1 MPAAHVTDIQL
12 TPKHVSNLTSPDA
25 IAAFLSELGYDT
37 GRRSTLTPE
46 SIGLAGDSAAPIRQI
61 DVLAEDHEGF
71 FRVVLVQ
78 LRSLTAKSRNDL
90 ARVLG
95 KTNVDHLLVLA
106 SDFGTLEFVL
116 LQKRRREVRG
126 PVKGTSI
133 QVVPLSVA
141 VERKAPTT
149 KELRLL
155 RRLTW
160 TGRDGLEQFDK
171 LRSTFEA
178 AAFSEEY
185 FCNRAL
191 FADHFLLTRLREDP
205 AWRENPALAFQKV
218 RELLADARTRWLEK
232 GEQVVRDE
240 LYAPLFAALGFQAT
254 VNKPAK
260 DAAIRPDYT
269 LTAADGAG
277 RTAAFVYAWDRWLDG
292 PDHGLDADTPDENP
306 GASVVSALEE
316 GVADWIIVT
325 NGRVWRL
332 YSRNAHSRATNFYEV
347 DLVEALVASG
357 DTDPNEAFRYW
368 WLFFREAAFRPTP
381 DQTAGAT
388 PCWLDAIAE
397 GSRDYA
403 KALGER
409 LKNRVFL
416 DIFPHL
422 AQGFLADR
430 KTRLGIK
437 KKPTDEE
444 LADAFQATLTLLYR
458 LLFLLY
464 AEARDL
470 LPIREA
476 AYREASL
483 RKLKDEI
490 AERGGIAESEVADR
504 LKKAY
509 SDKEHSLYDRLMRL
523 CAAMDQGDSSLNVP
537 TYNGGLFLTQPLEES
552 ADGGAAREQRIGRF
566 LAEHKVPD
574 RFLALALDRL
584 ARDPDD
590 KTFALVPIDYKSLE
604 VRHLGSIYE
613 GLLEFK
619 LRVAE
624 EDLTTATEK
633 KKEKYIPLS
642 EAKPKRGKQAAVV
655 VAKGAVYL
663 SNDKAERKASGSYYT
678 PDPIVKYIVEH
689 TVGPV
694 LAEKLEK
701 LRGEFRKTSKTYAN
715 ELAKLRIPP
724 IPGDI
729 TSGRRTIEQAAGDAT
744 YNHHKDLVE
753 ELFDFRVL
761 DPAMGSGHFLVEAV
775 DYITDKL
782 LAWLT
787 QFDKNPVKFML
798 DRTRQNIL
806 TALAEQPVTVD
817 PEKLTEVNLL
827 KRHVLKRC
835 IYGVDL
841 NPMAV
846 ELAKVSLWLDAFTI
860 GAPLSFL
867 DHHLRCGNSLIGAT
881 FKDLETATKG
891 QLFGIDYEPLLR
903 AIHHV
908 LYVNKMADATA
919 AEVKQSAR
927 EYGEA
932 RDELSGYQV
941 VLDLL
946 VAKYFGVPEGVDL
959 LKRGGTDLDLSSR
972 AKFRQSLEDLD
983 ALATIERV
991 EVVAGQP
998 HLRFFH
1004 WEIEFPEVFFG
1015 FADKDQRRLKHKT
1028 EIILGSAGFD
1038 AVIGNPPYVRMELL
1052 KPLKPFLKTHYQCHA
1067 ERADLFIYFY
1077 EKAVE
1082 LLLRGGRSSFIA
1094 SSTWTKTEAG
1104 RQLRRFLKS
1113 EATIV
1118 SFLDFGDL
1126 PVFPDATTYPCVMVM
1141 SHEPATAVDLSAA
1154 EAKHEIESAVVP
1166 DLDHVD
1172 LTHVLAMRKVLVPQ
1186 NELEDQGWYFEDR
1199 RIARLR
1205 EKIRDV
1211 GIPLKDYCGAPLY
1224 GIKTGLNEAF
1234 VVDSITCERLIAEDR
1249 RSKDILRPFLE
1260 GKDLKPWRYDW
1271 RGLWLIY
1278 THHGIDIAK
1287 YPAIKAYLSTFRRRL
1302 EARAT
1307 SESHEWYELQQ
1318 PQLAYSQRFSE
1329 PKIFY
1334 PHFSRFNKFS
1344 FDSNGYFG
1352 NDKTYCIPGS
1362 DSYLLGLLNS
1372 QTLWFQ
1378 ISQICPAMRGGL
1390 WRYELRVQYME
1401 TLSVVQAS
1409 ETDRRAIARIAE
1421 ELTSDS
1427 AINRLALEAELNDRV
1442 ASLYKL
1448 TPDERKLLVK
1458 VAPAPGPTDAASE
1471 ED

>member
-12 TPKHVSNLTSPDA
+12 APKQVSGLASADA
-25 IAAFLSELGYDT
+25 LAAFFSDLGYDT

-61 DVLAEDHEGF
+61 EVLAADDEGF

-106 SDFGTLEFVL
+106 SDFSTLEFVL

-191 FADHFLLTRLREDP
+191 FADHFLLTRLRDDP
-205 AWRENPALAFQKV
+205 AWRENPAQTFQKV

-232 GEQVVRDE
+232 GEQVIRDE
-240 LYAPLFAALGFQAT
+240 LFTPLFAALGFKAT

-269 LTAADGAG
+269 LAAADGAP
-277 RTAAFVYAWDRWLDG
+277 RSAAFVYAWDRWLDG

-381 DQTAGAT
+381 DHPAGAT
-388 PCWLDAIAE
+388 ACWLDAIAE

-430 KTRLGIK
+430 KTRHGIK
-437 KKPTDEE
+437 KKPSDDE

-509 SDKEHSLYDRLMRL
+509 SDKEHALYDRLMRL
-523 CAAMDQGDSSLNVP
+523 CRVMDEGDSSLNVP
-537 TYNGGLFLTQPLEES
+537 TYNGGLFLTQPLEET
-552 ADGGAAREQRIGRF
+552 ADGGAARVQRIGRF

-619 LRVAE
+619 LRVAD

-633 KKEKYIPLS
+633 KKEKYIPLGQ
-642 EAKPKRGKQAAVV
+642 AKPKRGKQAAVV
-655 VAKGAVYL
+655 VPKGAVYL

-689 TVGPV
+689 AIGPV
-694 LAEKLEK
+694 LADKLEK

-775 DYITDKL
+775 DFLTDKL

-806 TALAEQPVTVD
+806 AALAEQPVTVD

-919 AEVKQSAR
+919 AEVKASAH

-932 RDELSGYQV
+932 REELSGYQV

-946 VAKYFGVPEGVDL
+946 VAKHFGVPEAPGL
-959 LKRGGTDLDLSSR
+959 LEFGNELSYASR
-972 AKFRQSLEDLD
+972 SALEASIAKLPPTKKGERAASEIV
-983 ALATIERV
+983 AAVKTIAAE
-991 EVVAGQP
+991 P
-998 HLRFFH
+998 HVRFFH

-1015 FADKDQRRLKHKT
+1015 FADKDQRQLKHKD
-1028 EIILGSAGFD
+1028 ELKPGSAGFD
-1038 AVIGNPPYVRMELL
+1038 SIVGNPPFIDKKKITRQMPAADVFWQSSARFVTAAGIYDIYMLFLEGAAGHLRTSGILGMVTPIPWLTQVEGGRTRAMLREVGRLMVGDFSDDQHFNNALVKVCAVTVAKGSGSEHIAVSRGHSVIPLQFHDIDNIFDGQFRIDARPDYLAILKKIRAKARPLSSFYTPTFGLRACSRERGGFDKYYFVRPKEECKNAVRYVESSDLGTTRVQWDGRWLD
-1052 KPLKPFLKTHYQCHA
+1052 YQP
-1067 ERADLFIYFY
+1067 DYFY
-1077 EKAVE
+1077 
-1082 LLLRGGRSSFIA
+1082 
-1094 SSTWTKTEAG
+1094 
-1104 RQLRRFLKS
+1104 
-1113 EATIV
+1113 
-1118 SFLDFGDL
+1118 
-1126 PVFPDATTYPCVMVM
+1126 
-1141 SHEPATAVDLSAA
+1141 SARTPSLF
-1154 EAKHEIESAVVP
+1154 ENP
-1166 DLDHVD
+1166 
-1172 LTHVLAMRKVLVPQ
+1172 KVLVPSLLSRPAIQ
-1186 NELEDQGWYFEDR
+1186 AVYDKDGFYADQSLVCISANFDLPQLDENVERPALDE
-1199 RIARLR
+1199 IALQLRSSVVSFFFANAIVGEALGGGAIHATPGLVGRLP
-1205 EKIRDV
+1205 IFTLNSAVQSAVDV
-1211 GIPLKDYCGAPLY
+1211 ESA
-1224 GIKTGLNEAF
+1224 
-1234 VVDSITCERLIAEDR
+1234 
-1249 RSKDILRPFLE
+1249 ILRTCGFSGDE
-1260 GKDLKPWRYDW
+1260 IEALKNW
-1271 RGLWLIY
+1271 
-1278 THHGIDIAK
+1278 
-1287 YPAIKAYLSTFRRRL
+1287 
-1302 EARAT
+1302 ARD
-1307 SESHEWYELQQ
+1307 
-1318 PQLAYSQRFSE
+1318 
-1329 PKIFY
+1329 
-1334 PHFSRFNKFS
+1334 NC
-1344 FDSNGYFG
+1344 NG
-1352 NDKTYCIPGS
+1352 
-1362 DSYLLGLLNS
+1362 
-1372 QTLWFQ
+1372 
-1378 ISQICPAMRGGL
+1378 
-1390 WRYELRVQYME
+1390 E
-1401 TLSVVQAS
+1401 
-1409 ETDRRAIARIAE
+1409 
-1421 ELTSDS
+1421 
-1427 AINRLALEAELNDRV
+1427 
-1442 ASLYKL
+1442 
-1448 TPDERKLLVK
+1448 
-1458 VAPAPGPTDAASE
+1458 
-1471 ED
+1471 